1 MDFDFSYVKKQP
13 VNFGQINKIL
23 QKAYKTIQSAKTTL
37 KTDPEACF
45 TLAYE
50 SMLKTTLA
58 LMLSRGFRPKIQLGH
73 HKTLVNYAKY
83 VLKDRFSKIT
93 ATYDRMRQ
101 KRNKLLY
108 DVASVSETEAKQSA
122 IVAEKY
128 FRIVEQ
134 KIASDNPQQKL
145 WKP

>member
-37 KTDPEACF
+37 KTDPETCF

>member
-1 MDFDFSYVKKQP
+1 
-13 VNFGQINKIL
+13 
-23 QKAYKTIQSAKTTL
+23 
-37 KTDPEACF
+37 
-45 TLAYE
+45 
-50 SMLKTTLA
+50 
-58 LMLSRGFRPKIQLGH
+58 MLSRGFRPKVQLVH
-73 HKTLVNYAKY
+73 QKTLVNYAKY